1 MNKENLNKIAII
13 IPAYNEEK
21 YIEET
26 VKRCLEVL
34 PDVVVIDDG
43 SSDLTNS
50 IAKKVGALV
59 LKHKVNKGK
68 GVALRTAFNFALE
81 NGFSGIITIDAD
93 HQHNVDEI
101 QKFINF
107 LSSSKE
113 DVDIILGNRM
123 KNPENMPWIRYVANK
138 FTSWLISKRSNTRIP
153 DVQSGFRYISR
164 KVLKNIKTKSNRFEA
179 EPELLLRASLKGYK
193 IVSIP
198 VSTIYYKN
206 AISYVHPIKDALMF
220 LKMFV
225 QSFLW
230 KTNSHDIDEQSQ
242 SK

>member
-1 MNKENLNKIAII
+1 VNKKILNKIAII

-34 PDVVVIDDG
+34 PYVIVIDDG
-43 SSDLTNS
+43 SKDLTYS
-50 IAKKVGALV
+50 IAKKIGALV

-68 GVALRTAFNFALE
+68 GVALRTGFDYALE

-93 HQHNVDEI
+93 HQHDVGEI
-101 QKFINF
+101 KKFIDL

-123 KNPENMPWIRYVANK
+123 KNAKNMPWIRYIANK
-138 FTSWLISKRSNTRIP
+138 FTSWLISKRANLKIP
-153 DVQSGFRYISR
+153 DVQSGFRYINK
-164 KVLKNIKTKSNRFEA
+164 KVLQNVKTKTSRFEA

-206 AISYVHPIKDALMF
+206 AISYVHPIKDAFMF
-220 LKMFV
+220 IKMLI
-225 QSFLW
+225 QSFWW
-230 KTNSHDIDEQSQ
+230 KNNS
-242 SK
+242 KKLNK